1 MLFFANDTLVGTVGV
16 LHIQFKNCCVNF
28 VLMKVVFMIV
38 HEAYDSALQYYT

>member
-1 MLFFANDTLVGTVGV
+1 MWFFANDTLVGTVGV
-16 LHIQFKNCCVNF
+16 LHFRFKNRRVNF